1 MLAVVSPAKKMNFDP
16 IDNDRAFS
24 QSSFMPETEKLMK
37 TTRKLTALKIKR
49 LMKLSD
55 DLANLNYKRF
65 QGMSVPF
72 TQDNAKQAAFAFAGD
87 TYIGLE
93 ASSLSNEDLDYAQS
107 HLRILS
113 GFYGLIRP
121 LDLIQP
127 YRLEM
132 GIGLTNPRGSDL
144 YDFWKDRIAV
154 GVNDALKDHQHPVL
168 INLAS
173 NEYFKAVK
181 RKKLAVRVIT
191 PVFKEVK
198 SDIAKVIGFSAKR
211 ARGMMARYIIQN
223 RIENPLDL
231 KKFNM
236 AGYEFKPLLSTENE
250 YQFHRVIEP

>member
-16 IDNDRAFS
+16 LDKGITYS
-24 QSSFMPETEKLMK
+24 QSAFLPETEKLMK
-37 TTRKLTALKIKR
+37 TTSKLSAARIKR
-49 LMKLSD
+49 LMNLSD
-55 DLANLNYKRF
+55 DLANLNYQRF
-65 QGMSVPF
+65 QGMSLPF
-72 TQDNAKQAAFAFAGD
+72 TSDNAKQAAFAFAGD

-93 ASSLSNEDLDYAQS
+93 ANSLSKEDLEYAQD

-144 YDFWKDRIAV
+144 YDFWKDRIAI
-154 GVNDALKDHQHPVL
+154 GINETLKDHDNPILV
-168 INLAS
+168 NLAS

-181 RKKLAVRVIT
+181 RKKLAVQVIT

-198 SDIAKVIGFSAKR
+198 SGIAKVIGFSAKR
-211 ARGMMARYIIQN
+211 ARGMMARYLIQN
-223 RIENPLDL
+223 RIEDPEEL
-231 KKFNM
+231 KKFDM
-236 AGYEFKPLLSTENE
+236 AGYKFQPLLSTENE

>member
-16 IDNDRAFS
+16 LSAERTHS
-24 QSSFMPETEKLMK
+24 QSAFLAETKKLMQ
-37 TTRKLTALKIKR
+37 TTRHLTPTDLKS
-49 LMKLSD
+49 LMKISE

-65 QGMSVPF
+65 QGIKLPF
-72 TQDNAKQAAFAFAGD
+72 TTDNAKQAAFAFAGD

-93 ASSLSNEDLDYAQS
+93 ADSLSDADLEYAQD

-113 GFYGLIRP
+113 GFYGLLRP

-132 GIGLTNPRGSDL
+132 GIRLANPRGGDL
-144 YDFWKDRIAV
+144 YDFWEDRLAKGISKI
-154 GVNDALKDHQHPVL
+154 LKDHKNPVL

-181 RKKLAVRVIT
+181 GKKQTPRTLT

-198 SDIAKVIGFSAKR
+198 NDVAKVIGFSAKR
-211 ARGMMARYIIQN
+211 ARGMMARYMIQN
-223 RIENPLDL
+223 RIEDPEDL
-231 KKFNM
+231 KKFQM
-236 AGYEFKPLLSTENE
+236 AGYKFQPLLSSDTE
-250 YQFHRVIEP
+250 YQFHRVVTP